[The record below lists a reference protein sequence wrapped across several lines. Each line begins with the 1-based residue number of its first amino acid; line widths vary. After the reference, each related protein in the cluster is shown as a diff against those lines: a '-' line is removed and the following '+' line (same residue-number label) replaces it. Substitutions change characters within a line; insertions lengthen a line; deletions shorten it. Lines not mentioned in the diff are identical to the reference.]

1 MSFWE
6 SIIVAL
12 YASLV
17 MFFGVLTIVIML
29 AAFVLAPWGLL
40 MLPLCVV
47 TLTAGFW
54 CFSKCLDC

>member
-12 YASLV
+12 YVSGMIFSAA
-17 MFFGVLTIVIML
+17 LTAVVAF
-29 AAFVLAPWGLL
+29 AAIALAPWGLL

-47 TLTAGFW
+47 TLAAGFW
-54 CFSKCLDC
+54 CFSKCLDY